1 MALSSVQGG
10 LPPTGLDDVEPESL
24 LLQAVLDADDGDQN
38 VSDSPKFP
46 LIHQEDYLSILVG
59 NGNPRMRLR
68 SLQRDSPTL
77 RAYCEWLEA
86 VTADDIE
93 RYSAKDRVLL
103 KEATQNYRLLSDGIL
118 CRLHYPYGDPLREPL
133 EVYVIPVDTED
144 GHKEAERIVRAFH
157 ERYSHLCPRYTKQR
171 ITKVFSIK
179 GLNKLVSRCCKVCP
193 LCQRSATKRFVRGDD
208 FARLD
213 PATLR
218 VFAVASVD
226 VCGPFSPSP
235 SSSNRYALICVDSYS
250 RFALARGMP
259 DQTSRSV
266 TFTILGIMMEY
277 GLIAKLR
284 CDQGPAFRSAF
295 FRREMRK
302 VGTGIIYSSRFS
314 PWANGLAETSVG
326 GIKKVARLVS
336 RSREGS
342 RSWERF
348 LGLAIRRLNSRPL
361 TALGL
366 PSLTPFDVMFGR
378 RALEEEE
385 MLLLSS
391 RRPESGEEIVNQEAA
406 DEIDR
411 DREAVREEVR
421 RSLFD
426 RDVSTRRRLPKFKPG
441 DRVLIFRPSMKPGR
455 AGGQGSYSD
464 KVYVVMKVL
473 DYVVYLR
480 PEDRSSDPQSEEREH
495 IRNVRLYYR

>member
-1 MALSSVQGG
+1 GG

-38 VSDSPKFP
+38 
-46 LIHQEDYLSILVG
+46 EDYLSILVG

-218 VFAVASVD
+218 VFAVAS
-226 VCGPFSPSP
+226 
-235 SSSNRYALICVDSYS
+235 
-250 RFALARGMP
+250 
-259 DQTSRSV
+259 
-266 TFTILGIMMEY
+266 
-277 GLIAKLR
+277 
-284 CDQGPAFRSAF
+284 
-295 FRREMRK
+295 
-302 VGTGIIYSSRFS
+302 
-314 PWANGLAETSVG
+314 
-326 GIKKVARLVS
+326 
-336 RSREGS
+336 
-342 RSWERF
+342 
-348 LGLAIRRLNSRPL
+348 
-361 TALGL
+361 
-366 PSLTPFDVMFGR
+366 
-378 RALEEEE
+378 
-385 MLLLSS
+385 
-391 RRPESGEEIVNQEAA
+391 
-406 DEIDR
+406 
-411 DREAVREEVR
+411 
-421 RSLFD
+421 
-426 RDVSTRRRLPKFKPG
+426 
-441 DRVLIFRPSMKPGR
+441 
-455 AGGQGSYSD
+455 
-464 KVYVVMKVL
+464 
-473 DYVVYLR
+473 
-480 PEDRSSDPQSEEREH
+480 
-495 IRNVRLYYR
+495 